1 VTTDQKPLAPRKE
14 AFAQAL
20 AAGKSQA
27 DAYRIAYPRSAQWK
41 PEALWAQAS
50 RTAAEPRVSVRVA
63 ELRSAVVERHQI
75 TVDDLIRELEEARML
90 AVREGQ
96 TSAAVSATMG
106 KAKLLGYGM
115 EKVSVTGPGGGP
127 LQILGGQ
134 MPSDVAAVLRKRLDN
149 VRVDKG

>member
-1 VTTDQKPLAPRKE
+1 MKPLTHQQE
-14 AFAQAL
+14 AFAQAV

-27 DAYRIAYPRSAQWK
+27 EAYRVAYPRSVQWK
-41 PEALWAQAS
+41 PESVWSKAS
-50 RTAAEPRVSVRVA
+50 VMMADVRVA
-63 ELRSAVVERHQI
+63 SRVADLKFQAAERNQI

>member
-1 VTTDQKPLAPRKE
+1 MKPLTHQQE
-14 AFAQAL
+14 AFAQAV

-27 DAYRIAYPRSAQWK
+27 EAYRIAYPKAERWK
-41 PEALWAQAS
+41 PQSVW
-50 RTAAEPRVSVRVA
+50 TAASTLMADPKVSRRVDVLKSQVA
-63 ELRSAVVERHQI
+63 ERHQI

-90 AVREGQ
+90 AVKEGQ